1 MKLAALGLAGTL
13 IVNSAYALDARISQT
28 QSLEIELQDAAGG
41 DESRPLRVRDSESG
55 KMAQVMLNRRGGA
68 SGPLTGFFIIQFFIG
83 DNRPRVLEFSAPGKA
98 PYYAYAVPGGTT
110 QRIVLFKS
118 ADEMVKYVGENEV
131 KQVAKPVAKAQVLSP
146 QNIRKL
152 QKQEREQKRV
162 QEKTQLM
169 LEEDQARQRAALLEQ
184 QAAMSAADK
193 KSKKEQA
200 AKLVAEAD
208 KLYAQKNYALAE
220 KKFAAAVDL
229 DAEADTY
236 YYRYGVTLYKT
247 GNYNKSLATLS
258 MADVPMD
265 LSLEKDYYV
274 ALNNLKLKD
283 YDKALK
289 GFHEIRAENNPALS
303 PTASFFAG
311 NIEMQNQKFSAARTS
326 MEYVLDH
333 SQDPQMDR
341 AAEDLLAQI
350 DKLQSYYESKK
361 EKYRFTGFVGGVY
374 DGNVLN
380 VAENNVSTDVKAYRL
395 NFGASALAIWHRT
408 PTSDFGTQ
416 IGVSDYYSTDTN
428 FKDNATLQT
437 ADPLQFDLSLP
448 FHKEFEYAKRN
459 LNWELVPTYKSIFMS
474 PTGGTRAEAI
484 SSLGLNTTLSAAMQ
498 SDVLMAGR
506 LDISHESSKLATSV
520 GDDDQ
525 TALRYGFTLL
535 PTWILDLKGEKTLT
549 LDASY
554 LINQAKGRNYSYKR
568 TALGVTYAF
577 PAWWKF
583 NGSLRGEY
591 SSQNY
596 DEAATPRI
604 DTNPILTAAFNK
616 DLKRNVNLLLSLQYN
631 VGDSDED
638 SYDYNKFVV
647 TSLFTFTH
655 SILDK

>member
-28 QSLEIELQDAAGG
+28 QSLEIELQDSEGG
-41 DESRPLRVRDSESG
+41 ADARPLRVRDSESG

-68 SGPLTGFFIIQFFIG
+68 AGPWTGFFIIQFFIG
-83 DNRPRVLEFSAPGKA
+83 DNRPRVLEFSAPGKP
-98 PYYAYAVPGGTT
+98 PYYAYAIPGETV

-118 ADEMVKYVGENEV
+118 ADDLAKFVAANEK
-131 KQVAKPVAKAQVLSP
+131 KQVVKPVAAAQVMSP

-152 QKQEREQKRV
+152 EKHDREQKRI

-169 LEEDQARQRAALLEQ
+169 LEEEQAKQRAAMLEQ
-184 QAAMSAADK
+184 QAAMTAAEK
-193 KSKKEQA
+193 KRKKDEA
-200 AKLVAEAD
+200 TALVKEAD
-208 KLYAQKNYALAE
+208 KFYAQKNYVEAE
-220 KKFAAAVDL
+220 KKYAAAVDL
-229 DAEADTY
+229 DPESDSY
-236 YYRYGVTLYKT
+236 YYRYGVTLYKV

-258 MADVPMD
+258 MADVPMEM
-265 LSLEKDYYV
+265 SLEKDYYV
-274 ALNNLKLKD
+274 ALNHLKLKD
-283 YDKALK
+283 YDKARKKLI
-289 GFHEIRAENNPALS
+289 EIRSENDPALS

-311 NIEMQNQKFSAARTS
+311 NIEMQQQKFPEARTS
-326 MEYVLDH
+326 MEYVLDN

-350 DKLQSYYESKK
+350 DKMQSFYESKK
-361 EKYRFTGFVGGVY
+361 EKYRFTGFIGAIY

-395 NFGASALAIWHRT
+395 NFGASALAIWNRT

-416 IGVSDYYSTDTN
+416 IGVSDYYSTDTS

-448 FHKEFEYAKRN
+448 FHKEFEYAKRS

-474 PTGGTRAEAI
+474 PTGGTRKEAI
-484 SSLGLNTTLSAAMQ
+484 SSLGVNTTLSAPIQ

-506 LDISHESSKLATSV
+506 LDVSHERSLLATSV

-535 PTWILDLKGEKTLT
+535 PTWILDLKGEKSLT

-554 LINQAKGRNYSYKR
+554 LINQAEGRNYRYKR
-568 TALGVTYAF
+568 AALGLTYAF

-596 DEAATPRI
+596 DEATSPRI
-604 DTNPILTAAFNK
+604 DTNPIVTAAFNK

-655 SILDK
+655 SILGK